1 LSDKKLVLAIF
12 GDESLADSAAA
23 SLREWDKADKN
34 IKMSAIGIMA
44 LDKDGHIKMEKMG
57 RRSTLKGA
65 GIGAV
70 LALITPVGLVAGVA
84 GGSLVG
90 ALHRKGL
97 GLDREYREMVESEL
111 MDGKAAVGVLIEPEH
126 AAEVM
131 ARMKDLG
138 GTPEA
143 HSLSEETLT
152 EVDKQVSAEEHATP
166 PAA

>member
-12 GDESLADSAAA
+12 GNEILADSAAA
-23 SLREWDKADKN
+23 SLRDWDKADKN

-65 GIGAV
+65 GIGAI
-70 LALITPVGLVAGVA
+70 LALFTPIGLVAGVA

-97 GLDREYREMVESEL
+97 GLDKEYRDMVESEL
-111 MDGKAAVGVLIEPEH
+111 MEGKAAVGVLIEPEH
-126 AAEVM
+126 ATEVM

-143 HSLSEETLT
+143 HTLPEETLT
-152 EVDKQVSAEEHATP
+152 EVDKQVSAEAQASP